1 MGFVIPRF
9 CYIGSTSIKGFNI
22 LGSRDIG
29 FITPAVRY
37 TGVRPTGILLGIGVP
52 YAGISLCKV
61 HCTRFRYTEARY
73 TRISL
78 YIIGVRYTRI
88 SLRKVYCTGISLHRG
103 SLYQISLYIVVR
115 YTGISPYRASFHR
128 NLVL

>member
-9 CYIGSTSIKGFNI
+9 CYIGSAAIKGFNI
-22 LGSRDIG
+22 LGFRDIG
-29 FITPAVRY
+29 FITPGVRY
-37 TGVRPTGILLGIGVP
+37 TGVRSTGILLDTGVPSVP

-61 HCTRFRYTEARY
+61 HYQYQDFHTGARY

-78 YIIGVRYTRI
+78 YIEVRYTRI
-88 SLRKVYCTGISLHRG
+88 SL
-103 SLYQISLYIVVR
+103 YIVVR
-115 YTGISPYRASFHR
+115 CTGISPYRASFNR